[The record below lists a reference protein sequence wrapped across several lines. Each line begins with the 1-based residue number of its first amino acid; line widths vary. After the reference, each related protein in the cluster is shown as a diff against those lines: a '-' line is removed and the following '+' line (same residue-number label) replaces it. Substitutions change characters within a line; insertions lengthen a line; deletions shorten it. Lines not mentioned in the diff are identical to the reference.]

1 MTQDVVVR
9 RATEQDLAT
18 IGELGALLVRA
29 HHELDSNRFLAP
41 GPHSA
46 KHYGAFLGSQ
56 LRRRDAA
63 VFVAERAERAVGY
76 LYVELEPR
84 NWMELRDEAGFIHDV
99 VVAPEERRSGVATS
113 LLAAAMEWLEGKGA
127 PRVVLW
133 TAEQNAGAQRL
144 FERAGFRRTM
154 IEMTRDLPGASDDPR
169 NRAPRAATDSGDL
182 LS

>member
-1 MTQDVVVR
+1 MTSPDVVVR
-9 RATEQDLAT
+9 RATEHDLET
-18 IGELGALLVRA
+18 IGELGAMLVRG
-29 HHELDSNRFLAP
+29 HYELDPQRFLSP

-46 KHYGAFLGSQ
+46 KHYGSFLGSQ

-63 VFVAERAERAVGY
+63 VFVAERAGRSVGY

-99 VVAPEERRSGVATS
+99 VVAPEERRGGVATR
-113 LLAAAMEWLEGKGA
+113 LLAAATEWLESKGA

-133 TAEQNAGAQRL
+133 TAEQNTGAQRF

-154 IEMTRDLPGASDDPR
+154 IEMTRELHEGAPD
-169 NRAPRAATDSGDL
+169 RA
-182 LS
+182 